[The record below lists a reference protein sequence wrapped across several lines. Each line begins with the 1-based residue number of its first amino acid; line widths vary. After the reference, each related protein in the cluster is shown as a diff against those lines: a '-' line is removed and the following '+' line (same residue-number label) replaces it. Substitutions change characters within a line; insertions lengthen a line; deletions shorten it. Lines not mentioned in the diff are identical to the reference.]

1 MLLKNSNRKKN
12 VLVAK
17 DKTSCHSE
25 LVEEFK
31 LKVVT
36 KEKSKDFSFF
46 FEAIS
51 SFSLYLFYVFSIF
64 FVHSSQKTRTDIK
77 KDAITIWANPI
88 YLRFTSSYLF

>member
-1 MLLKNSNRKKN
+1 MTRLLKTASY
-12 VLVAK
+12 
-17 DKTSCHSE
+17 SG

-64 FVHSSQKTRTDIK
+64 FVHASQKTRTDIK

-88 YLRFTSSYLF
+88 YLHSTNRYFF